1 MIFES
6 WKMTPLDQLS
16 QMRLHFF
23 HERPKKPISVC
34 ISYVTIQKQ
43 NGLDIQ
49 FWGLL
54 SFFTI
59 EQWNNGPIKN
69 NWSDIGKFVNMS
81 HFVKIDIKG
90 IFLKFHNFLIS

>member
-1 MIFES
+1 
-6 WKMTPLDQLS
+6 MTPLDQLS

-23 HERPKKPISVC
+23 HERPKI
-34 ISYVTIQKQ
+34 IFHNRTM
-43 NGLDIQ
+43 
-49 FWGLL
+49 
-54 SFFTI
+54 

-81 HFVKIDIKG
+81 HFVKIYIKG